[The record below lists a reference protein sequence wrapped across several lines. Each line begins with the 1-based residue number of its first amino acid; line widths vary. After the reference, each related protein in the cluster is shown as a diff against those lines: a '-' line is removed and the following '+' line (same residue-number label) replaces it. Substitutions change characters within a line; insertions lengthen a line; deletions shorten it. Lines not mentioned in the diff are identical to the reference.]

1 MKKFVAAITLGAF
14 LAIGGFAADK
24 AKIRQ
29 KKQQKRIHQGVKT
42 GELTKQEAL
51 KLEAKEAK
59 LHRQIRKD
67 RKDRGGLTPKERAQ
81 INKKQNKLSK
91 EIYKDKHDKQKRDN

>member
-1 MKKFVAAITLGAF
+1 MRKFLAAITLGAF

-24 AKIRQ
+24 AKVRQ
-29 KKQQKRIHQGVKT
+29 KNQQKRINQGVKS
-42 GELTKQEAL
+42 GELTKKEVL
-51 KLEAKEAK
+51 KIEAKEAK
-59 LHRQIRKD
+59 LHREIRKD
-67 RKDRGGLTPKERAQ
+67 RRDGGGLTPKERAK